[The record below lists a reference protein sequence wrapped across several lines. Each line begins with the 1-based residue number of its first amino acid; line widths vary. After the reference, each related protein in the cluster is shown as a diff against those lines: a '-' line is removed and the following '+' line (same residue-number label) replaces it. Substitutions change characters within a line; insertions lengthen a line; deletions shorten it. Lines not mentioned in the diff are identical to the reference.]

1 MEGEKWGHVIF
12 GLQILF
18 IYFGY
23 HIAPA
28 IRWDPQTQ
36 NGGWV
41 EPGAL
46 GSFWASEIAS
56 LVHLWPSGK

>member
-1 MEGEKWGHVIF
+1 MSPTKKCGHVIC

-23 HIAPA
+23 QAPA
-28 IRWDPQTQ
+28 IRWLQTQ

-41 EPGAL
+41 EAC
-46 GSFWASEIAS
+46 SKTCYVKSRKIIAIVS
-56 LVHLWPSGK
+56 QNWL